1 MAKTVNAS
9 GTGTLPVSGP
19 DEISSVTISDVNFD
33 ATDKGIVTPTNS
45 VEDAD
50 GAFVPYVASIGNGSM
65 IVKTREQLP
74 TAMTFNYI
82 SVT

>member
-19 DEISSVTISDVNFD
+19 GVISTVTITDTDFD
-33 ATDKGIVTPTNS
+33 ATDKLIVTLSSS

-50 GAFVPYVASIGNGSM
+50 GQFVPIAASIGNGSA
-65 IVKTREQLP
+65 VVTTREQLP